1 MIILDNLNKRE
12 LIETLVFDLDGTIT
26 KWKNVEE
33 FLKKALTEIN
43 VPYRKESLEGLYKAM
58 RMREIHSN
66 ITGESDEEIYS
77 YLLSMYI
84 EDLKKYSK
92 TGKDLKDKMFE
103 LEASETYISPE
114 VPEELEKLS
123 KEYDLYIYTN
133 WFYNQA
139 LKKLDRYNLRDYFKK
154 NYSSQQ
160 TYIKACKVAF
170 EYFMLK
176 EKLEP
181 ERTVFIGD
189 SECDVIPS
197 RKAKAHSIYLDYS
210 IKTNNDITKEK
221 MKLIT
226 NSSATVTE
234 FSDIRYILSKKSKY
248 YF

>member
-1 MIILDNLNKRE
+1 MVILDNLNNRE

-26 KWKNVEE
+26 RWKNVEG
-33 FLKKALTEIN
+33 FLKKALIEIN

-58 RMREIHSN
+58 KMREIHALT
-66 ITGESDEEIYS
+66 TGESDEEIYS

-114 VPEELEKLS
+114 IPKEIAELAK
-123 KEYDLYIYTN
+123 KYDLYIYTN

-139 LKKLDRYNLRDYFKK
+139 IKKLDRYNLRYYFKK
-154 NYSSQQ
+154 IYSSQSE
-160 TYIKACKVAF
+160 YIKDCKVAF
-170 EYFMLK
+170 ECLMLK

-181 ERTVFIGD
+181 KRTVFIGD

-226 NSSATVTE
+226 TSSAAVTE
-234 FSDIRYILSKKSKY
+234 FSDIRYVLKKAM
-248 YF
+248 